1 MTADLRG
8 EIGYTLQTWL
18 FLARRELTCLVD
30 KVNAELLKRE
40 FKSFRAFM
48 AQLDNTAPAGDA
60 LALLAGPCRP
70 LLQDYM

>member
-1 MTADLRG
+1 M
-8 EIGYTLQTWL
+8 
-18 FLARRELTCLVD
+18 D

-48 AQLDNTAPAGDA
+48 AQLDNSVPAGEA
-60 LALLAGPCRP
+60 LALLAGSCRP